1 MDLESNFVMRLY
13 GLALFDIRL
22 EANLST
28 QREAIKNFSKQKWD
42 RILIAV
48 PEKERVM
55 NDKPNNLP
63 GFTAETTLQRLSGHY
78 RRSTNG
84 TTGSATVVQPAL
96 RFGGL
101 NATCTSTDGTST
113 CTCPVCAAG
122 PNTCTCLP
130 PTTNPNPPGKPPV
143 TAFM

>member
-1 MDLESNFVMRLY
+1 
-13 GLALFDIRL
+13 
-22 EANLST
+22 
-28 QREAIKNFSKQKWD
+28 
-42 RILIAV
+42 
-48 PEKERVM
+48 M
-55 NDKPNNLP
+55 NGKPNNLP

-84 TTGSATVVQPAL
+84 TTGSGTVVQPAL